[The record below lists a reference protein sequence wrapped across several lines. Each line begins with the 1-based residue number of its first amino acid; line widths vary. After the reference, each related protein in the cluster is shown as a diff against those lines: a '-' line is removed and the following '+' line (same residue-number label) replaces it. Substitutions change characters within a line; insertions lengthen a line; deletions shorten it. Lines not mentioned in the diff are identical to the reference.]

1 MTPIKLRRLQ
11 DVAVKGNFT
20 INCETSDEIHML
32 HDFFW
37 TEKSAIKFK
46 DIQHVP
52 TKMPVD
58 KIIHEDKCTTVYTMG
73 LKNDPNRKFV
83 IKFETLAELLK
94 LRELFR
100 VRSSKFDMYLIK
112 KRGYNMF
119 TTDFYKQCENTDI
132 QRVRK

>member
-20 INCETSDEIHML
+20 INCEDNLQFIMLQQFFCISSDNIRFKNVHKIPTYICSLIPSHFPFVPVMISG
-32 HDFFW
+32 D
-37 TEKSAIKFK
+37 TRTKF
-46 DIQHVP
+46 
-52 TKMPVD
+52 
-58 KIIHEDKCTTVYTMG
+58 IIRY
-73 LKNDPNRKFV
+73 
-83 IKFETLAELLK
+83 ETLAELLK

-112 KRGYNMF
+112 KRGYNML
-119 TTDFYKQCENTDI
+119 TTDFYKLCENTDI